1 MDDTDKLAVL
11 FKKYQGY
18 VNTATNSSVGVEYP
32 VLANPNLFGRYFYAQ
47 PIPAVAPS
55 GSNRIQVEAPAGV
68 QAKYTG
74 KGQYRHVVYYENATL
89 IQIGSSNAYYFS
101 TNPDQNILTHTI
113 SPNYDTRGSYQII
126 VTRSGTQLAAEDF
139 NFDRDAGTITLY
151 TTPGVIK
158 VSFWRY
164 EGVFGFGAT
173 GPTGEI
179 GSTGVTGPSGYT
191 GPTGPTGPDGRIG
204 PQGLTGPEGITGAQ
218 GPSGLSGPQGTTGI
232 DGWQGIQGPQ
242 GWQGPQGSQGWDGYQ
257 GIQGPQGWQGPQGPQ
272 GWQGVQGPEGWQG
285 VQGQQGWQGSQGVDG
300 WQGIQGT
307 IGWQGVQGPQG
318 LEGWQGIQG
327 PIGWQGIQG
336 REGWQ
341 GSQGPIG
348 WQGAQGPEG
357 WQGAQ
362 GPQGPIGWQ
371 GPQGPR
377 GWQGI
382 QGPQGLLGSQGRQ
395 GPLGPQGIQGVQGIF
410 GFQGRQGRQ
419 GPTGPQGSIGLAE
432 LSNML
437 PLIYNTQ
444 ITITPSP
451 VIADLSNVFMTISKT
466 DACGNNLAPTLSV
479 ITERIVANSNV
490 IIYLFGTQYV
500 YGFCTTP
507 VVSTV
512 TENSTT
518 ITYNNIK
525 FTEKFEIATQ
535 AITFDATFTNGQE
548 LALAYILN
556 GAVGPTGRQGPAGT
570 QLLQS
575 GPVMYTPTAAT
586 DMQINNMSIGE
597 MAYFNTLPAD
607 VQPAYNF
614 WMPTMVF
621 SSTSPDPTSPGDFI
635 DTVSQSYEFTQ
646 WSTAPAGHPVAGSQ
660 IRTFRTGVA
669 MKITDIG
676 NSNNFII
683 FNVGNKEIVSGI
695 SGDSGPVPPFYSN
708 QTLQTP
714 LVCINRLTNADIS
727 QSSGT
732 FTNIASIFYPSPT
745 PPIPRSPV
753 TLQFIDTYLYGVE
766 GQVGATGSDGPAGG
780 VGPFVPRS
788 DIIMINWDGSNP
800 PTYNIPDMFAWYS
813 STPPY
818 GDPNPYTFPLLAFN
832 RDLTMSGLLYFDA
845 YAESYWQTFG
855 NYGTRF
861 RQGISL
867 KIMDSTPPPSGPSPY
882 ITLNVSGKT
891 VDGGIIDPSY
901 AVSPFRYPRTIIEN
915 VSDSDIIDSFVYGSL
930 NDLGPNGMY
939 IIQFLDESKGYYG
952 YQGPMGPVDTSGPST
967 KGPTGP
973 IGAQG
978 PLPGV
983 SDGMGGFFL
992 MPGPVGATGLEGPL
1006 GVTGPPGPVSAGG
1019 NPWGLP
1025 VRFTNAVPGVNNY
1038 ITSGA
1043 TKNVTTFYTGV
1054 PPGTNPG
1061 LFPFTNALVF
1071 TDQIEVSGVVKFSQ
1085 YINQYAAVPVVY
1097 PNTALTLTNQ
1107 ADLSDYIVF
1116 NIGLKKMYNPY
1127 IDGPAEGYDNY
1138 AISYVDWITNM
1149 LDTDISASGTTS
1161 YSTINGFYTST
1172 VGKTFIL
1179 TLSGEDPLWQG
1190 AIGPQGPPGGPPGAT
1205 GPQGNDGPTGP
1216 SAKGYQGF
1224 DGPQGIDGPT
1234 GANTSYVYYDGYGS
1248 LTVTETT
1255 GPFPAPSTDNILDFV
1270 TRIKSSSIVTPNLT
1284 TFEFQELQKQY
1295 NILLYPTLSSTSI
1308 SGCNSV
1314 IFNIQWSPDQ
1324 INWYDLANRY
1334 VSLLPLQASD
1344 NPATRVKTFCL
1355 TKLAYTPYDY
1365 GKYLRIVCAINPI
1378 FFPDTYYIAHLT
1390 VNYECIIM
1398 SFMTD
1403 INSNYY

>member
-1 MDDTDKLAVL
+1 MDNTDKLAVL

-32 VLANPNLFGRYFYAQ
+32 VLANPNLFSRYFYAQ

-55 GSNRIQVEAPAGV
+55 GSDRIQVEAPAGV

-74 KGQYRHVVYYENATL
+74 KGRYRHVVYYENATL
-89 IQIGSSNAYYFS
+89 IRIGSSNAYYFS

-113 SPNYDTRGSYQII
+113 SPNYDTGGSYAII
-126 VTRSGTQLAAEDF
+126 VTRGSTQLAAEDF

-191 GPTGPTGPDGRIG
+191 GPTGPTGPDGRTG
-204 PQGLTGPEGITGAQ
+204 PQGPTGPESITGAQ

-242 GWQGPQGSQGWDGYQ
+242 GWQGSQGSQGWDGYQ
-257 GIQGPQGWQGPQGPQ
+257 GIQGPQGWQGPQGPE

-285 VQGQQGWQGSQGVDG
+285 VQGQQGWQGPQGLEG
-300 WQGIQGT
+300 WQGPQGP

-327 PIGWQGIQG
+327 VEGWQGVQG
-336 REGWQ
+336 LEGWQ

-357 WQGAQ
+357 WQGIQ

-371 GPQGPR
+371 GPQGSR

-419 GPTGPQGSIGLAE
+419 GTAGPQGSIGLAE

-451 VIADLSNVFMTISKT
+451 VIADLSDVFMTISKT
-466 DACGNNLAPTLSV
+466 DACGNNLAPTLNV
-479 ITERIVANSNV
+479 ITQGIANSNV

-500 YGFCTTP
+500 YGFCTIP

-525 FTEKFEIATQ
+525 FTERFEIATQ
-535 AITFDATFTNGQE
+535 DISFNATFTNGQE

-556 GAVGPTGRQGPAGT
+556 GPVGSTGQQGPAGL

-575 GPVMYTPTAAT
+575 GPLMYTPTAAT

-621 SSTSPDPTSPGDFI
+621 SSTSPDPSGFI

-660 IRTFRTGVA
+660 IRTFRTGVT
-669 MKITDIG
+669 MKLTDIG

-745 PPIPRSPV
+745 PSIPRSPV

-766 GQVGATGSDGPAGG
+766 GQDGATGSDGPAGG

-788 DIIMINWDGSNP
+788 DIIMINWDGSHP
-800 PTYNIPDMFAWYS
+800 PTYDISDVFAWYS

-832 RDLTMSGLLYFDA
+832 TNLTMSGLLYFHA
-845 YAESYWQTFG
+845 YAESYWQAFG
-855 NYGTRF
+855 DYGTRF

-867 KIMDSTPPPSGPSPY
+867 KIMNSTPPPSGPTPY
-882 ITLNVSGKT
+882 ITLNIGGKM
-891 VDGGIIDPSY
+891 VGPAIVDPSY

-915 VSDSDIIDSFVYGSL
+915 VSNSDIIGSLGYGSL
-930 NDLGPNGMY
+930 AALNPNGRY
-939 IIQFLDESKGYYG
+939 IIQFLDESKGYDG

-983 SDGMGGFFL
+983 SDGTGGFFL

-1019 NPWGLP
+1019 NPWNSP
-1025 VRFTNAVPGVNNY
+1025 VRFTNAAPGVNNY

-1043 TKNVTTFYTGV
+1043 TKNVTTFYVGV
-1054 PPGTNPG
+1054 PPSVDPG

-1071 TDQIEVSGVVKFSQ
+1071 TDRIEVSGVDVSFSR
-1085 YINQYAAVPVVY
+1085 YSNQYASSSYVY

-1107 ADLSDYIVF
+1107 ANSSDYIIF
-1116 NIGLKKMYNPY
+1116 NIGGKRLFNPY
-1127 IDGPAEGYDNY
+1127 IDGPIGGYNNL
-1138 AISYVDWITNM
+1138 AISYIDWIADM
-1149 LDTDISASGTTS
+1149 SDTDISASGTTT

-1172 VGKTFIL
+1172 VGSTFIL

-1190 AIGPQGPPGGPPGAT
+1190 AT
-1205 GPQGNDGPTGP
+1205 GPQGITLALRGETGPTGYDGPTGP
-1216 SAKGYQGF
+1216 DAIGYQGF
-1224 DGPQGIDGPT
+1224 DGPQGKDGPT
-1234 GANTSYVYYDGYGS
+1234 GPNTSYVYYDGYGTLNVNS
-1248 LTVTETT
+1248 DSGSGYYTPVTYTLDFTT
-1255 GPFPAPSTDNILDFV
+1255 RYKSSTISTPSPSTIQF
-1270 TRIKSSSIVTPNLT
+1270 S
-1284 TFEFQELQKQY
+1284 ELNKVY
-1295 NILLYPTLSSTSI
+1295 NILLTATISSTSV
-1308 SGCNSV
+1308 SGCQLSPFKFNSS
-1314 IFNIQWSPDQ
+1314 NDGSSWT
-1324 INWYDLANRY
+1324 NNTTRY
-1334 VSLLPLQASD
+1334 VGLIPVENSTIAADRVITFGITNVRYMPNSKYFNVTFTPNAFNLPSTYFL
-1344 NPATRVKTFCL
+1344 
-1355 TKLAYTPYDY
+1355 
-1365 GKYLRIVCAINPI
+1365 
-1378 FFPDTYYIAHLT
+1378 PDITI
-1390 VNYECIIM
+1390 NYECVIL
-1398 SFMTD
+1398 SYLTVEGGGLF
-1403 INSNYY
+1403 Y